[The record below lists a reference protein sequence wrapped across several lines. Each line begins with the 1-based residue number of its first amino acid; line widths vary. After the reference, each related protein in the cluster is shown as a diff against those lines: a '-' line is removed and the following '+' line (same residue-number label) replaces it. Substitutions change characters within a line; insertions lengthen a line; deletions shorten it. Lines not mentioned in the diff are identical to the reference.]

1 MLGDSG
7 EDMNSELIGERHI
20 GRDPEVG
27 RGAESS
33 AEHDHS
39 RSNQPDAATPRGGAL
54 AAEERHA
61 PSDCGRERQTQLR
74 LVSDSE
80 ERIASVL
87 PFETSAYLEG
97 TA

>member
-1 MLGDSG
+1 MVISLDDLARHGCLLMARSG
-7 EDMNSELIGERHI
+7 NCANR
-20 GRDPEVG
+20 
-27 RGAESS
+27 

-39 RSNQPDAATPRGGAL
+39 RSNQPDAATPRGVAL

-61 PSDCGRERQTQLR
+61 PSDCGRERQRSFDLC
-74 LVSDSE
+74 LDSE